1 MGDVMFFGILRMPYN
16 MAMAN
21 EISRH
26 QYWQSVQQAAD
37 EIERLREALNEA
49 ETICLA
55 QYVTLMCAG
64 ENEKASNVK
73 KVADKLTTLLK
84 KESE

>member
-1 MGDVMFFGILRMPYN
+1 MFFGILRMPYN

-26 QYWQSVQQAAD
+26 QYWQSGQQAAV
-37 EIERLREALNEA
+37 EIERLREDLWKIMMAYPEESYAHVIAKSAL
-49 ETICLA
+49 
-55 QYVTLMCAG
+55 QQ
-64 ENEKASNVK
+64 
-73 KVADKLTTLLK
+73 

>member
-1 MGDVMFFGILRMPYN
+1 MGDVMLFGILRMPYN

-37 EIERLREALNEA
+37 EIERLRE
-49 ETICLA
+49 
-55 QYVTLMCAG
+55 
-64 ENEKASNVK
+64 
-73 KVADKLTTLLK
+73 KLKQWEDSHELVEIDIQQKDT
-84 KESE
+84 E